1 LGLSFPNNTGL
12 RGDVGLS
19 RIGED
24 FNPALGF
31 VRRRGIEQ
39 SSFEVGQTWRPRDRA
54 IRQISTGLNA
64 NRIDYLDEHPV
75 FGTVQ
80 SHGVG
85 IQLLNLELNSQDG
98 MGLNVNR
105 SKEGLRDR
113 FTVSQGVTIP
123 AGVYSFE
130 TVNMQFRSG
139 DQRAFGGGFGINEG
153 DFYDGERSGFSTFV
167 GWRSPHFRAN
177 LNYQYNEVS
186 FPGKGTQ
193 PIDPL
198 DASLGLRCPTN
209 PDCEFKTRVVRLQLE
224 TIFSSRLSWI
234 NLIQYDNVSGTV
246 GINSRLHWI
255 PQAGREGFLVINHNL
270 REDPLLRPDDDYHTS
285 LAEVTL
291 KYSYTFRF

>member
-1 LGLSFPNNTGL
+1 
-12 RGDVGLS
+12 VGLS

-39 SSFEVGQTWRPRDRA
+39 TSFEVGQTWRPRDRA
-54 IRQISTGLNA
+54 IRTISTGLNA
-64 NRIDYLDEHPV
+64 NRIDYLDADPV
-75 FGTVQ
+75 FGSVQ
-80 SHGVG
+80 SQGVG
-85 IQLLNLELNSQDG
+85 LQLFNLELNSQDG
-98 MGLNVNR
+98 MGLNLNR
-105 SKEGLRDR
+105 SKEGLRVP
-113 FTVSQGVTIP
+113 FTVSSGVTIP

-130 TVNMQFRSG
+130 TLNLQIRSG
-139 DQRAFGGGFGINEG
+139 DQRAFGGGFFVNKG
-153 DFYDGERSGFSTFV
+153 DFYDGERSGFTTFI

-177 LNYQYNEVS
+177 LNYQYNEIS
-186 FPGKGTQ
+186 FPGKASQLLANGQ
-193 PIDPL
+193 P
-198 DASLGLRCPTN
+198 RCTNN
-209 PDCEFKTRVVRLQLE
+209 PDCEFDTRVVRLQLE

-270 REDPLLRPDDDYHTS
+270 REDPLLRPDGDYHTS